1 MANGKNRFFSQRTV
15 KASFTL
21 VNSSV
26 AVTHVTGVYIPAGA
40 IITGVRMVAP
50 GAITI
55 TGASG
60 TVQLRAGA
68 VNIIATTNVS
78 ALGAQTVPTV
88 KALATTAGNY
98 LTVDSEL
105 NMVIGASNNS
115 AATATYDVYVDYIYA

>member
-1 MANGKNRFFSQRTV
+1 MATQFNIKRTA

-21 VNSSV
+21 VNGSAASTVSS
-26 AVTHVTGVYIPAGA
+26 GVVIPSGA

-50 GAITI
+50 SAVTV

-60 TVQLRAGA
+60 TVQLAAGA
-68 VNIIATTNVS
+68 TNICATSNVS
-78 ALGAQTVPTV
+78 ALGAVTVPTV

-105 NMVIGASNNS
+105 RMVCGASGTS